1 MGKSRRSSEWE
12 NHMIVQLCQ
21 LVSITSL
28 QLTGYPL
35 MFSLLLSESVTK
47 LYNRFI
53 CHGWHVNDMFV
64 NSNKNNYQFINPR
77 HLKFVRWCICWCV
90 YVLCWCML
98 MRSLLFDNPSLR
110 LIYCNLFTQTLHR
123 WHTLFDVVSIAN
135 SNVSLHYWD
144 ELCCFLTSSNTK

>member
-53 CHGWHVNDMFV
+53 FMGGMLMICSLIVIRITI
-64 NSNKNNYQFINPR
+64 NSSTPR

-90 YVLCWCML
+90 YVSCWCML
-98 MRSLLFDNPSLR
+98 MCSLLFDNPSLR

-123 WHTLFDVVSIAN
+123 WHTLFDVLVLQI
-135 SNVSLHYWD
+135 VIFPYTYTI
-144 ELCCFLTSSNTK
+144 ETSYVASSRVT

>member
-1 MGKSRRSSEWE
+1 
-12 NHMIVQLCQ
+12 MIVQLCQ

-64 NSNKNNYQFINPR
+64 NSNKNNYQSSTPVILN
-77 HLKFVRWCICWCV
+77 LLGDVFVDVFMC
-90 YVLCWCML
+90 YV
-98 MRSLLFDNPSLR
+98 
-110 LIYCNLFTQTLHR
+110 
-123 WHTLFDVVSIAN
+123 DV
-135 SNVSLHYWD
+135 
-144 ELCCFLTSSNTK
+144 C

>member
-1 MGKSRRSSEWE
+1 MILLSLLMSSASLPTCFRYRWCFHWVYHIFFIANLKSLLLRINYNNHQVSFAMYPMSSNNIEYSTTITGRWVNRTMGKSRRSSEWE

-53 CHGWHVNDMFV
+53 CHGWHVNDMFL
-64 NSNKNNYQFINPR
+64 NSNKNNYHFINP
-77 HLKFVRWCICWCV
+77 
-90 YVLCWCML
+90 
-98 MRSLLFDNPSLR
+98 PS
-110 LIYCNLFTQTLHR
+110 
-123 WHTLFDVVSIAN
+123 S
-135 SNVSLHYWD
+135 
-144 ELCCFLTSSNTK
+144 